1 MFYQKYQIAKLLE
14 YNSSRFQNTQCC
26 KIRLFESHYAGIQ
39 KHEKV
44 CIFTLP
50 RRYLHPKNIICSF
63 CFAFSHRR
71 NMNKNLWL
79 FVVFAVT
86 IQSGQSALFLPGQT
100 FYLPF
105 PTTYKIER
113 GSYDLTF
120 QCSKILVANG
130 QVTKKD
136 CVLKGIRIKN
146 QGATRPRTATPRTA
160 IASLFAVKNVLFE
173 QTRGLQK
180 LMNN

>member
-1 MFYQKYQIAKLLE
+1 MKRYVFLHCLE
-14 YNSSRFQNTQCC
+14 DTYKPQ
-26 KIRLFESHYAGIQ
+26 HVG
-39 KHEKV
+39 V
-44 CIFTLP
+44 
-50 RRYLHPKNIICSF
+50 ICSF
-63 CFAFSHRR
+63 RVAFWHRR

-105 PTTYKIER
+105 STTYKIER

-120 QCSKILVANG
+120 QCSKILVADG

-136 CVLKGIRIKN
+136 CVLKGIRIKI
-146 QGATRPRTATPRTA
+146 QGATRPRKATPRTA
-160 IASLFAVKNVLFE
+160 IASLLAVKNYPKSSFV
-173 QTRGLQK
+173 TT
-180 LMNN
+180 N